1 MRRVISNAI
10 VSSFDEIYRFPKLA
24 DCFVRVYAVG
34 HISAGVAEDAADR
47 IWIRPGIVEQ
57 RRAGMT
63 AVVCCMSGAADSR
76 HDALPKCTVAGVGVG
91 MAVWIGD
98 EIFAWHFHPS
108 FDKRPYS
115 VVDGDDADAGGRLRV
130 TDVKKALPPMNVCFS

>member
-24 DCFVRVYAVG
+24 NCFVRVYAVG
-34 HISAGVAEDAADR
+34 HISAGVAEEAADR

-57 RRAGMT
+57 RRAGMP

-98 EIFAWHFHPS
+98 EIFA
-108 FDKRPYS
+108 
-115 VVDGDDADAGGRLRV
+115 
-130 TDVKKALPPMNVCFS
+130 